1 VRTPESLAQA
11 LAETSPLR
19 LDIPEFAAAAVLVP
33 VIAGSP
39 EPTLLYTQRPQD
51 MPTHAG
57 QISFP
62 GGRWEPTDADARAT
76 ALREAQEE
84 LGIEP
89 SQVQVLG
96 ELDDVAT
103 PVGFV
108 ITPVVGWL
116 ESLPELKPDPREV
129 DEYFEVS
136 IDDLNDP
143 AHFRDQGVREIAGK
157 TYQTPEYRVADRLIW
172 GATARMTQRLLEVLG
187 PLGLPSLQP

>member
-1 VRTPESLAQA
+1 LRTPERLERA
-11 LAETSPLR
+11 LAETTPLR
-19 LDIPEFAAAAVLVP
+19 LEIPEFAAAAVLVP
-33 VIAGSP
+33 MIAGNP

-62 GGRWEPTDADARAT
+62 GGRWEPADADARAT
-76 ALREAQEE
+76 ALREAHEE

-89 SQVQVLG
+89 NQVQILG

-116 ESLPELKPDPREV
+116 ESLPQLRPDPREV

-136 IDDLNDP
+136 IDDLTDP

-157 TYQTPEYRVADRLIW
+157 TYRTPEYRAADRLIW
-172 GATARMTQRLLEVLG
+172 GATARITQRLLEVLAG
-187 PLGLPSLQP
+187 RG

>member
-1 VRTPESLAQA
+1 LRSPGQLEQLLTETTPR
-11 LAETSPLR
+11 R
-19 LDIPEFAAAAVLVP
+19 LEIPEFAAAAVLVP
-33 VIAGSP
+33 LIARSP

-62 GGRWEPTDADARAT
+62 GGRWEPSDVDACAT
-76 ALREAQEE
+76 ALREAHEE

-89 SQVQVLG
+89 DQVQLLG

-116 ESLPELKPDPREV
+116 EELPELRPDPREV

-136 IDDLNDP
+136 IGELTDP
-143 AHFRDQGVREIAGK
+143 AHFRDKGVREIAGN
-157 TYQTPEYRVADRLIW
+157 TYTTPEYRAADRLIW
-172 GATARMTQRLLEVLG
+172 GATARITQRLLEVLG
-187 PLGLPSLQP
+187 LSAAR

>member
-1 VRTPESLAQA
+1 MADT
-11 LAETSPLR
+11 TPLR
-19 LDIPEFAAAAVLVP
+19 LEIPEFTAAAVLVP
-33 VIAGSP
+33 VVAGNP
-39 EPTLLYTQRPQD
+39 GPTLLYTQRPQD

-76 ALREAQEE
+76 ALREAHEE

-89 SQVQVLG
+89 DQVRVLG

-116 ESLPELKPDPREV
+116 GSLPELKPDPREV

-136 IDDLNDP
+136 IDDLTDP
-143 AHFRDQGVREIAGK
+143 AHFRDQGIREIAGK
-157 TYQTPEYRVADRLIW
+157 TYRTPEYRAAGRLIW
-172 GATARMTQRLLEVLG
+172 GATARITQRLLEVLG
-187 PLGLPSLQP
+187 LGRP

>member
-1 VRTPESLAQA
+1 MQSPEHLQQA
-11 LAETSPLR
+11 LAATTPHR

-33 VIAGSP
+33 VIAGDP
-39 EPTLLYTQRPQD
+39 EATLLYTQRPQE

-62 GGRWEPTDADARAT
+62 GGRWEQADTDLRAT
-76 ALREAQEE
+76 ALREAHEE
-84 LGIEP
+84 LGIDP
-89 SQVQVLG
+89 SRVRVLV

-116 ESLPELKPDPREV
+116 GGLPELKPDPREV
-129 DEYFEVS
+129 DDYFEIS
-136 IDDLNDP
+136 IGDLADP

-157 TYQTPEYRVADRLIW
+157 TYRTPEYRAAGRLIW
-172 GATARMTQRLLEVLG
+172 GATARITQRLLEL
-187 PLGLPSLQP
+187 LPREEG

>member
-1 VRTPESLAQA
+1 MQAPERLERA
-11 LAETSPLR
+11 LAETTPLR
-19 LDIPEFAAAAVLVP
+19 LEIPEFAAAAVLVP
-33 VIAGSP
+33 MIAGDP
-39 EPTLLYTQRPQD
+39 DPTLLYTRRPQD

-62 GGRWEPTDADARAT
+62 GGRREPTDVDARAT
-76 ALREAQEE
+76 ALREAHEE
-84 LGIEP
+84 LGIDP
-89 SQVQVLG
+89 NQVQVLG

-116 ESLPELKPDPREV
+116 GSLPELKPDPREV

-136 IDDLNDP
+136 IGELTDP

-157 TYQTPEYRVADRLIW
+157 TYSTPEYRAADRLIW
-172 GATARMTQRLLEVLG
+172 GATARITQRLLEILG
-187 PLGLPSLQP
+187 HP

>member
-1 VRTPESLAQA
+1 MTNVQSPERLERA
-11 LAETSPLR
+11 LAEIPAQR
-19 LDIPEFAAAAVLVP
+19 LEIPEFAPAAVLVP
-33 VIAGSP
+33 LVSRNS
-39 EPTLLYTQRPQD
+39 ELTLLYTQRPQD

-62 GGRWEPTDADARAT
+62 GGRWESTDADARAT

-84 LGIEP
+84 LGIDP
-89 SQVQVLG
+89 DWVHLLG

-116 ESLPELKPDPREV
+116 EDLPELKPDPREV
-129 DEYFEVS
+129 DDVFEIS
-136 IDDLNDP
+136 IGELTDP

-157 TYQTPEYRVADRLIW
+157 TYSTPGYRAADRLIW
-172 GATARMTQRLLEVLG
+172 GATARITQRLLEVLAG
-187 PLGLPSLQP
+187 IPQQG